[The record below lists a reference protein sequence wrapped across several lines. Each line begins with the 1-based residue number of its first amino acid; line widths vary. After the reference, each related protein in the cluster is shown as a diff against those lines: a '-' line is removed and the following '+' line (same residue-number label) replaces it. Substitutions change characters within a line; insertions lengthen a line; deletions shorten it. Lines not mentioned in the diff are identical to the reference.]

1 MFYVKFFWRFLKVV
15 EMFIDAVSDKKC
27 LKLLFKGQ
35 IKSVILQYEFTS
47 SITFSYILFLFFHK
61 NTALK
66 HKSVKM
72 KNMGTYF
79 IVAYVKNPVRNW
91 MTCENIFLS
100 VLESLVDLSEIW
112 YLFEPKIRLLFFL
125 QKGII
130 YYLSFSVPCQNTKLF
145 SLKKSWTT
153 FNLTRQ

>member
-27 LKLLFKGQ
+27 LKLFFKGQ
-35 IKSVILQYEFTS
+35 IKSVILQWKT
-47 SITFSYILFLFFHK
+47 IRIHIKYILHFCTFLYIFFPFFHK

-66 HKSVKM
+66 HKSVK
-72 KNMGTYF
+72 
-79 IVAYVKNPVRNW
+79 NPVRNE

-112 YLFEPKIRLLFFL
+112 YLFEPKLGYFFPS
-125 QKGII
+125 KS
-130 YYLSFSVPCQNTKLF
+130 YYLQPIIFS
-145 SLKKSWTT
+145 SLPKH
-153 FNLTRQ
+153 